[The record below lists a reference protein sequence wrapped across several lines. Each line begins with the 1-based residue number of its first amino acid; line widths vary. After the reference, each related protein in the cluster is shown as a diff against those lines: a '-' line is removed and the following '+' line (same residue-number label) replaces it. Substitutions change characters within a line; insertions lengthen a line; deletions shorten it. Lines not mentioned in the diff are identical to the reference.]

1 MYKRQRLDSFTQ
13 KRRNLI
19 LWYWTVGVDIRG
31 EGITSENTAKETP
44 ANRDYD
50 TVILP
55 EEGYRL
61 PEEIEVTVGGG
72 TLGPGDYVWNPGT
85 GEVHIGGEHV
95 TDDIVIRADADKLY
109 EITAVSYTH
118 LGCGRRR
125 AEQYHKAG
133 LRFSDSDASAS
144 AERGI
149 SFFRMVQ

>member
-1 MYKRQRLDSFTQ
+1 MAGADIGVTCEDDYYGRVVFVPSGSNVISGTDEESFVYDDGSYDIRLDSFTQ

-72 TLGPGDYVWNPGT
+72 TLGSRRLRLESRDGRGS
-85 GEVHIGGEHV
+85 H
-95 TDDIVIRADADKLY
+95 
-109 EITAVSYTH
+109 
-118 LGCGRRR
+118 RRR
-125 AEQYHKAG
+125 ACY
-133 LRFSDSDASAS
+133 R
-144 AERGI
+144 
-149 SFFRMVQ
+149 

>member
-1 MYKRQRLDSFTQ
+1 MVFVPSGSNVISGTDEESFVYDDGSYDIRLDSFTQ

-31 EGITSENTAKETP
+31 EGSTSENTARETP

-72 TLGPGDYVWNPGT
+72 TLGPGD
-85 GEVHIGGEHV
+85 
-95 TDDIVIRADADKLY
+95 
-109 EITAVSYTH
+109 
-118 LGCGRRR
+118 
-125 AEQYHKAG
+125 
-133 LRFSDSDASAS
+133 
-144 AERGI
+144 
-149 SFFRMVQ
+149 